1 MVSFNRLLSHSH
13 FIWFKFLLSLSSF
26 YFQVVLDWLKVEFR
40 FCALKFDCCFWFIH
54 CFDSVLWG
62 SICKLHSGPSFT
74 TQLGVP
80 SAQQTVVVC
89 NLLIVLEVDSIVRQV
104 FIDFDISALRWC
116 KVCSILKFILFK
128 ISTYIAIAIIINR
141 AIN

>member
-1 MVSFNRLLSHSH
+1 MVNQLLSHSH
-13 FIWFKFLLSLSSF
+13 FILFKFLLSLSSF

-40 FCALKFDCCFWFIH
+40 FCVLKFDCCFWFIH

-62 SICKLHSGPSFT
+62 SICKLHSVLSFT
-74 TQLGVP
+74 IRLGVP

-89 NLLIVLEVDSIVRQV
+89 SLLIVLEVDLIVKQV
-104 FIDFDISALRWC
+104 FIDCDISALRWC
-116 KVCSILKFILFK
+116 KVCSILKSILFK
-128 ISTYIAIAIIINR
+128 ISIPTYITIAIIINR

>member
-1 MVSFNRLLSHSH
+1 MVNRLLSHSH
-13 FIWFKFLLSLSSF
+13 FILFKFLLSLSSF

-40 FCALKFDCCFWFIH
+40 FCVLKFDCYFWFIH
-54 CFDSVLWG
+54 CFDSVLLG
-62 SICKLHSGPSFT
+62 SICKLHSGLSFMT
-74 TQLGVP
+74 RLGVP

-89 NLLIVLEVDSIVRQV
+89 NLLIVLEVDLIVRQV

-116 KVCSILKFILFK
+116 MVCSILNLILSR
-128 ISTYIAIAIIINR
+128 ICIPTYITIAIIINR